1 MGGKKKK
8 IKVKAGGINGFLDEF
23 SDAEE
28 SSPHNEKLVQ
38 ASRNS
43 ARLLLGLRY
52 NSASR
57 SMGEGQ
63 QQSLCFMSHPPSPPR
78 NVRAQLPR
86 FPATRQQFTAAKFH
100 FLLPNPIAHYPVHCI
115 RALIFPFSC
124 LREERGA
131 SVINPLYSNK

>member
-1 MGGKKKK
+1 MGKKKK

-28 SSPHNEKLVQ
+28 SSSHNEKLVQ

-63 QQSLCFMSHPPSPPR
+63 QQSLCFMSHPPPPLLAMFGP
-78 NVRAQLPR
+78 N
-86 FPATRQQFTAAKFH
+86 FPVFQPLDNSLQP
-100 FLLPNPIAHYPVHCI
+100 PNFIFYSQILSHIILYIALGP
-115 RALIFPFSC
+115 
-124 LREERGA
+124 
-131 SVINPLYSNK
+131 